1 MSMKTAKLIINE
13 SYWYLFEESQ
23 YKTQSFIVPEIES
36 LNTKDLSNAE
46 YTRNLCLILQ
56 DRDKDK
62 LTKYGIEIKTNGSSR
77 PSRIPLVRLNK
88 HSQSIWKVSSS
99 LKDVEKTVTGLNDHV
114 YYLNKSRIDKNLQLP
129 SKVLFANF
137 SESEY
142 ANNSEFNDFVKKQV
156 QDNDLVWITADFI
169 TSLFE
174 TDKIFDLDSIVSKN
188 KSIYTKVPLI

>member
-1 MSMKTAKLIINE
+1 MKTAKLIINE
-13 SYWYLFEESQ
+13 SYWYLFEDKQ
-23 YKTQSFIVPEIES
+23 FKTQSFIVPEIEALRTRDIS
-36 LNTKDLSNAE
+36 TAE
-46 YTRNLCLILQ
+46 YTRNLCLLLQ
-56 DRDKDK
+56 DKDEDK

-88 HSQSIWKVSSS
+88 HSQSIWKVCPS
-99 LKDVEKTVTGLNDHV
+99 LKDVEKTATGLKDHV

-142 ANNSEFNDFVKKQV
+142 ANNSEFSDFVKKQV
-156 QDNDLVWITADFI
+156 QENDLVWITSDFV
-169 TSLFE
+169 TSLFG